1 MQLRIRLFGEMKC
14 PKAYRIRDFLQRN
27 GMRFQWTEIAR
38 NEDALLHTGLD
49 SIYDPRFPVLKI
61 GEQTL
66 HAPTLAQIVH
76 AVGWATGPAEPK
88 YDLAIYGGGPAGLSA
103 AVYAASEGLR
113 TVLIERFSIGGQAGS
128 TSKIENYLGFPDGI
142 SGAELASRARDQ
154 ALRLGAEILL
164 AAECIGGKL
173 DEGGFLG
180 RLDSGETVVSRA
192 LLCATGVEY
201 TRLKLANEEL
211 LLGRGFYY
219 GAGSS
224 EASLCAGQ
232 VFVVGGGN
240 SAGQA
245 ALHLASRAGKVTM
258 LVRGPSLKS
267 TLSQYLVD
275 RIGLSPNIEVKVN
288 CVLTGI
294 EGGQS
299 LERIRY
305 RELGTDDETEVDT
318 GWVFVCVGGKPQ
330 TEWTD
335 ADQLARDSAGYILTG
350 SDLLQRIAFPLPWPL
365 ARAPYPMEASIPGV
379 FVAGDIRANSIKRCA
394 TAVGEGAAAVAS
406 VHRYLSSTSLTESM

>member
-27 GMRFQWTEIAR
+27 GMRFQWTEIAG
-38 NEDALLHTGLD
+38 NEDAQLHTGLD
-49 SIYDPRFPVLKI
+49 TLQDPRFPVLKI
-61 GEQTL
+61 GNHTL
-66 HAPTLAQIVH
+66 YAPTLAQIVH
-76 AVGWATGPAEPK
+76 AVGWATVPAEPR
-88 YDLAIYGGGPAGLSA
+88 YDLAIYGAGPAGLSA

-128 TSKIENYLGFPDGI
+128 TSKIENYLGFPEGI

-164 AAECIGGKL
+164 AAECVGGRI
-173 DEGGFLG
+173 DDGNFLG
-180 RLDSGETVVSRA
+180 LLDSGETVLSRA

-201 TRLKLANEEL
+201 TRLNLEHEER

-224 EASLCAGQ
+224 EASLCRGQ

-245 ALHLASRAGKVTM
+245 ALHLASRASQVTM

-275 RIGLSPNIEVKVN
+275 RIGLSSNIEVKEN

-294 EGGQS
+294 EGGAS
-299 LERIRY
+299 LEKIRY
-305 RELGTDDETEVDT
+305 RTLDTDEETEVDT
-318 GWVFVCVGGKPQ
+318 GWVFVCVGGEPQ
-330 TEWTD
+330 TKWTD
-335 ADQLARDSAGYILTG
+335 AEQLARDAAGYILTG
-350 SDLLQRIAFPLPWPL
+350 IDLLQKKAARLPWPL
-365 ARAPYPMEASIPGV
+365 ERAPYPMEASIPGV

-406 VHRYLSSTSLTESM
+406 VHRYLSSMN

>member
-1 MQLRIRLFGEMKC
+1 MQLKIKLFGEMKC
-14 PKAYRIRDFLQRN
+14 PKSYRIRDFLQRN

-38 NEDALLHTGLD
+38 NEDAILHTGLGSVYD
-49 SIYDPRFPVLKI
+49 SRFPVLKI
-61 GEQTL
+61 GEHTL
-66 HAPTLAQIVH
+66 YAPTLAEIVH
-76 AVGWATGPAEPK
+76 AVGWATSPAQPK

-103 AVYAASEGLR
+103 AVYGASEGLR

-128 TSKIENYLGFPDGI
+128 TSRIENYLGFPEGI
-142 SGAELASRARDQ
+142 SGAELASLARHQ

-164 AAECIGGKL
+164 AAECVGGKL
-173 DEGGFLG
+173 DEGSFLG
-180 RLDSGETVVSRA
+180 MLDSGDTVRSRSII
-192 LLCATGVEY
+192 CATGVDY
-201 TRLKLANEEL
+201 TRLNLANEER

-224 EASLCAGQ
+224 EASLCRGH

-245 ALHLASRAGKVTM
+245 ALNLASRASKVTM
-258 LVRGPSLKS
+258 LVRGQSLKS

-275 RIGLSPNIEVKVN
+275 RIDLSPNIEVKVN
-288 CVLTGI
+288 CILTGI
-294 EGGQS
+294 EGGES

-305 RELGTDDETEVDT
+305 RTLDADEETEVDT

-330 TEWTD
+330 TEWVD
-335 ADQLARDSAGYILTG
+335 AEQLARDSAGYILTG
-350 SDLLQRIAFPLPWPL
+350 TDLLHKNNSPIHWPL
-365 ARAPYPMEASIPGV
+365 ERAPCPMEASIPGI
-379 FVAGDIRANSIKRCA
+379 FVAGDLRANSIKRCA

-406 VHRYLSSTSLTESM
+406 VHSYLSSVS

>member
-1 MQLRIRLFGEMKC
+1 MQLKIKLFGEMKC
-14 PKAYRIRDFLQRN
+14 PKSYCIRDFLQRN

-38 NEDALLHTGLD
+38 NEDAVLHTGLGTV
-49 SIYDPRFPVLKI
+49 YDARFPVLKI
-61 GEQTL
+61 GEHTL
-66 HAPTLAQIVH
+66 YSPTLAEIVH
-76 AVGWATGPAEPK
+76 AVGWATSPAEPE

-103 AVYAASEGLR
+103 AVYGASEGLR

-128 TSKIENYLGFPDGI
+128 TSRIENYLGFPEGI

-164 AAECIGGKL
+164 AAECVGGKL
-173 DEGGFLG
+173 DEGSFLG
-180 RLDSGETVVSRA
+180 MLDSGDTVKSHSVI
-192 LLCATGVEY
+192 CATGVEY
-201 TRLKLANEEL
+201 TRLNLMNEER

-224 EASLCAGQ
+224 EASLCRGH

-245 ALHLASRAGKVTM
+245 ALNLASRACKVTM
-258 LVRGPSLKS
+258 LVRGQSLKS

-275 RIGLSPNIEVKVN
+275 RIDLSSNIEVKVN

-294 EGGQS
+294 EGGES
-299 LERIRY
+299 LEKIRY
-305 RELGTDDETEVDT
+305 RTLDAEDETEIDT

-330 TEWTD
+330 TDWVD
-335 ADQLARDSAGYILTG
+335 AEQLARDSAGYILTG
-350 SDLLQRIAFPLPWPL
+350 TDLLHKNNSPIHWPL
-365 ARAPYPMEASIPGV
+365 ERAPCPMEASIPGI
-379 FVAGDIRANSIKRCA
+379 FVAGDLRANSIKRCA

-406 VHRYLSSTSLTESM
+406 VHIYLSSMN

>member
-1 MQLRIRLFGEMKC
+1 MQVKVKLFGEKKC
-14 PKAYRIRDFLQRN
+14 PKSYRIRDFLQRN
-27 GMRFQWTEIAR
+27 GMRFQWMEIAR
-38 NEDALLHTGLD
+38 NEDALVHTGLE
-49 SIYDPRFPVLKI
+49 SMHDPKFPVLKI
-61 GEQTL
+61 GEHTL
-66 HAPTLAQIVH
+66 YAPTLAQIVH
-76 AVGWATGPAEPK
+76 AVGWATGPGEPK

-103 AVYAASEGLR
+103 AVYGASEGLR

-128 TSKIENYLGFPDGI
+128 TSRIENYLGFPEGI

-173 DEGGFLG
+173 DESSFLG
-180 RLDSGETVVSRA
+180 MLDSGDTVRSRSII
-192 LLCATGVEY
+192 CATGVEY
-201 TRLKLANEEL
+201 TRLNLANEDR

-224 EASLCAGQ
+224 EASLCGGQ

-245 ALHLASRAGKVTM
+245 ALHLASRASKVTM
-258 LVRGPSLKS
+258 LVRGQSLKS

-275 RIGLSPNIEVKVN
+275 RIGISPNIEVKVN
-288 CVLTGI
+288 CILTAI
-294 EGGQS
+294 EGGES

-305 RELGTDDETEVDT
+305 LALDTDEETEVET
-318 GWVFVCVGGKPQ
+318 GWVFACVGGKPQ

-350 SDLLQRIAFPLPWPL
+350 TDLLQKSDSPLHWPL
-365 ARAPYPMEASIPGV
+365 ERAPYPMEASIPGT
-379 FVAGDIRANSIKRCA
+379 FVAGDLRANSIKRCA

-406 VHRYLSSTSLTESM
+406 VHRYLCSMN